1 MKARK
6 IRVIAAGFVAA
17 MVVTAAAPVMADE
30 LSSGYVTN
38 EAVSPVE
45 AAQILKG
52 IYPNLDVTDYDAL
65 VDQAMIVA
73 QECVWLYHEA
83 IPNARTPEEKAN
95 YEAQY
100 REASHIIE
108 LLNIVRRA
116 L

>member
-1 MKARK
+1 
-6 IRVIAAGFVAA
+6 
-17 MVVTAAAPVMADE
+17 
-30 LSSGYVTN
+30 
-38 EAVSPVE
+38 
-45 AAQILKG
+45 
-52 IYPNLDVTDYDAL
+52 L

-83 IPNARTPEEKAN
+83 IPNASTPEEKAR

-108 LLNIVRRA
+108 LLNIVMRA